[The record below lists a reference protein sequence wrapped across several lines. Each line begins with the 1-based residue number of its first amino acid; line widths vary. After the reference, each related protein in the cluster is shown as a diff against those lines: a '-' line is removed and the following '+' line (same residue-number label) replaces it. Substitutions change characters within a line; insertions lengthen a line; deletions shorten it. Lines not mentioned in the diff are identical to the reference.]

1 MWLRWSW
8 SWRTVK
14 LELTTVK
21 LEIHDG
27 EDGSYQMAKVK
38 TDGVKLK
45 RKSYWVK
52 EDVKRTHEIVLLDCG
67 DGIDV
72 NSAYEECDRWAD

>member
-1 MWLRWSW
+1 M
-8 SWRTVK
+8 K

-45 RKSYWVK
+45 RKSY
-52 EDVKRTHEIVLLDCG
+52 
-67 DGIDV
+67 
-72 NSAYEECDRWAD
+72 